1 MKNYM
6 FGDKKNKLKD
16 SERSLISETVS
27 IEGTINSS
35 GAIDVAGLI
44 KGPVYSKEIIVRE
57 TGSIT
62 GSIEGEHIEIHGHM
76 DGKVSGQDVVIGSTG
91 TVKGDIEFGN
101 NLKTENGADI
111 DGYIKKTN
119 KSKTTLTG
127 DFLFKKKDRKDK
139 PENEDRPEV
148 VNKENKEA
156 LA

>member
-1 MKNYM
+1 MNKIM
-6 FGDKKNKLKD
+6 FGDKKNKLID

-44 KGPVYSKEIIVRE
+44 KGPVFSKEIIIRE

-62 GSIEGEHIEIHGHM
+62 GTIEGDHIEIHGHL
-76 DGKVSGQDVVIGSTG
+76 DGKVSGQNIVIGSTG

-119 KSKTTLTG
+119 KSKSTLTG
-127 DFLFKKKDRKDK
+127 DFLFKKKEKK
-139 PENEDRPEV
+139 ENPDQDDIPEV
-148 VNKENKEA
+148 VNKEA